1 MYKRIELHEEWFP
14 LDLQFFAKE
23 GPNGEK
29 TEEPTAKKLEDARKE
44 GQVGKS
50 REVATALGLL
60 STFAALKVLG
70 GSTGT
75 SMLQCFSYYY
85 VRMNTLLEG
94 EFTTKMASMVLNS
107 AGLRILTMLAPFFLI
122 GFLVA
127 FVSDLMQVKWKF
139 TAKPM
144 KPKFSKMNPI
154 QGFKRIFSMN
164 SVFELIKSIF
174 KVVFIVVVVYNIITD
189 KLETLLLLYEIPF
202 WTAVGEILALAVDLG
217 LQIAMYYLII
227 ALADFAY
234 QKYKFKQEMKM
245 TKQEVKD
252 EYKNTEGDPQIKSKQ
267 KQRMREASQRRMM
280 ASVPTA
286 DVVITNPTHF
296 AVALKY
302 NAEDNRAPV
311 VVAKGEDFLAK
322 KIKDLARESH
332 VEIVE
337 NKPLA
342 RMLYYNVDVDAE
354 IPPELYQ
361 AVAEVLA
368 YVYSLK
374 K

>member
-1 MYKRIELHEEWFP
+1 MYKQIGLQEELFP
-14 LDLQFFAKE
+14 LDLQFFAKD

-29 TEEPTAKKLEDARKE
+29 TEEPTAKKLQDARKE

-60 STFAALKVLG
+60 SIFVALKVLG
-70 GSTGT
+70 GNTGT
-75 SMLQCFSYYY
+75 SLLDSFSYYY
-85 VRMNTLLEG
+85 VRMDTVLEND
-94 EFTTKMASMVLNS
+94 FTTKMAAMLMTSVISRMLM
-107 AGLRILTMLAPFFLI
+107 ILAPFLLI

-127 FVSDLMQVKWKF
+127 FISDLFQVKWQF
-139 TAKPM
+139 TTKPM
-144 KPKFSKMNPI
+144 KPKFSKMNPV

-164 SVFELIKSIF
+164 SLFELVKSIF
-174 KVVFIVVVVYNIITD
+174 KVVFIIAVVYNIITD
-189 KLETLLLLYEIPF
+189 KLEILLLLYEIPF
-202 WTAVGEILALAVDLG
+202 WTAVGQILTIAIDLG
-217 LQIAMYYLII
+217 VQIAMYYLII

-234 QKYKFKQEMKM
+234 QKFKFKQEMKM

-252 EYKNTEGDPQIKSKQ
+252 EYKNSEGDPQIKSKQ

-302 NAEDNRAPV
+302 NADDNRAPV

-322 KIKDLARESH
+322 RIKDLARESN

>member
-107 AGLRILTMLAPFFLI
+107 VGLRILTMLAPFFLI

>member
-1 MYKRIELHEEWFP
+1 MYKQIELQEEFFP

-29 TEEPTAKKLEDARKE
+29 TEEPTTKKLQDARKE

-60 STFAALKVLG
+60 SVFAALKVLG
-70 GSTGT
+70 GNTGT
-75 SMLQCFSYYY
+75 SLLECFPYYY
-85 VRMNTLLEG
+85 VRMDTLLDS
-94 EFTTKMASMVLNS
+94 EFTTKIAMMLLNS
-107 AGLRILTMLAPFFLI
+107 GISRILMILAPFMLI

-127 FVSDLMQVKWKF
+127 FISDLMQVKWEF

-164 SVFELIKSIF
+164 SLFELVKSVF
-174 KVVFIVVVVYNIITD
+174 KVVFIVAVVYNIITE
-189 KLETLLLLYEIPF
+189 KISMLLLLYEVHF
-202 WTAVGEILALAVDLG
+202 WTAVGEILNLAIDLG

-227 ALADFAY
+227 AMADFAY

-322 KIKDLARESH
+322 RIKDLARESN